1 MACVGS
7 LRAVGEGSGGA
18 FGAVWASVGMWSVV
32 LGPSQLEDGCYG
44 APFFSPCNH
53 LNKID

>member
-7 LRAVGEGSGGA
+7 LRPVGGGSGGA
-18 FGAVWASVGMWSVV
+18 FGGVWASVGMWSVV

-44 APFFSPCNH
+44 APFSLPVTT
-53 LNKID
+53 LID